1 MQFRVM
7 TFMNGRALP
16 SEGAFVVQPGTLSQ
30 PLLVKPLAS
39 TLVKSQ
45 DTRLSRIMIFSW
57 LYFANA
63 FDLILLICDFL

>member
-16 SEGAFVVQPGTLSQ
+16 SEGAFVQPGTLSQ

-63 FDLILLICDFL
+63 FDLILLIFDFL